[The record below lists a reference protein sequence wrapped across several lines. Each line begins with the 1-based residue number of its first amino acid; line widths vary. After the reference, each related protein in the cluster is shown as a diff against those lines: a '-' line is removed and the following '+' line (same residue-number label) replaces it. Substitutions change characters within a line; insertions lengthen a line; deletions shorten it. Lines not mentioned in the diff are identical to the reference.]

1 VRHMTTNRHRK
12 YASLSYLQVLGLA
25 WMFVLGPWTTGAVR
39 AEAIVDRIVAV
50 VNNEVIT
57 YLELEHEL
65 KPYEEKIKSMGYG
78 EAEERQML
86 FKVREDIIYRLID
99 DKLADQQIEKN
110 KINVSQA
117 EIDASIERLKASRSW
132 SDEDLRLALEAEGM
146 TIQELRQTMRS
157 QALRNQLV
165 GQEVRSKIVITK
177 EEAQAYYNRHAEEYQ
192 GELLYHLRNI
202 ITMIP
207 SEEEGGKA
215 AARTKMET
223 VMQKLEDGESF
234 ESLAREYSESSLAEK
249 GGDLGKIPYDD
260 ISTQIKAALEG
271 LGPGDHTTILDTDRG
286 LQIFFVEEVVT
297 EGGKSFEEV
306 SPEIEEKLYNAA
318 VDKKYTEWL
327 EELKRQSHIKII
339 R

>member
-1 VRHMTTNRHRK
+1 MLLRK
-12 YASLSYLQVLGLA
+12 ANYFLMRGVL
-25 WMFVLGPWTTGAVR
+25 TGWLIIFCTMGVEKA
-39 AEAIVDRIVAV
+39 ACDEIVDRIVAV

-215 AARTKMET
+215 AASTKMET

-260 ISTQIKAALEG
+260 FSTQIKAALEG